1 MAPLPRLSVVMF
13 TNGPTPLVAA
23 SLRHVRR
30 VAHEIVVA
38 VDDRVPVEHLGP
50 LQRVADRVIRAE
62 FVYPLEANLHWLH
75 QQATGDWVL
84 RLDSDDLVSEALL
97 RRLATPGWDQGITH
111 AYLQYRWLWG
121 GPDRMLD
128 QAPWWPDPAL
138 RLIRTTP
145 GIATFPPGAHQAAQV
160 AGTARF
166 WDTPLYHLD
175 LLLRDDDARS
185 AKATAYEYE
194 NPGHRTDKGWSV
206 STTYY
211 LPERLHPA
219 PRTAPVPPVDAAV
232 AAQLLVVAGSQA
244 PITDRVDE
252 HALGP
257 VVTAASR
264 QTPPPAPGDS
274 RIRLLAHDPIS
285 VIEGRSAVV
294 TVGVVNLSGRTWD
307 PADEPADVVGA
318 RFLDD
323 RGGQVGFEVRA
334 PLPGPVAADD
344 EALVRLPLPAPLPD
358 GVAQVQV
365 GLVQDGVA
373 WHDARASARI
383 QVQAGRRVLVS
394 TGISTFAHLGDDL
407 ITSQVLVA
415 IARHLPDVVPTLLSY
430 PTDGIAERFGCE
442 VATSPVSL
450 AAPSSRAAD
459 GGRRSRDLVVQ
470 ARLMAKG
477 DPPPDPLVAEILAP
491 FAQASALVLAPGGG
505 LASRYSGEA
514 LMVCAVEALIARAF
528 GLPVFVEGPSIG
540 PIEMRRDHAALAQL
554 LNDSARITVRDQT
567 SADAARRIGRAV
579 SPEVV
584 PDPATTAVD
593 HVGAQ
598 AEVAA
603 EWLAAQNVP
612 ADRAYA
618 VISLREG
625 TKDASHLE
633 TVRAAVEGL
642 PEHTALI
649 FLPHCADPGGVDDR
663 TVVAG
668 DPWAASHLVVWD
680 PALGDRAAVALIAG
694 AAITIGTRFHLSVVA
709 ASAGVRAVALVG
721 DEYDRLRIRGLR
733 RSTGVRVVELENPQ
747 AAAAAV
753 SELIAA
759 ADPEPVAHWDARAF
773 ADALG
778 AVLPPPPRLA

>member
-1 MAPLPRLSVVMF
+1 MPPLPRLSVVMF

-23 SLRHVRR
+23 SLQQVRR
-30 VAHEIVVA
+30 VAHEIIVA
-38 VDDRVPVEHLGP
+38 VDDRVPVDQLGP
-50 LQRVADRVIRAE
+50 LQAVADRVIRAE

-84 RLDSDDLVSEALL
+84 RLDGDDLVSEALL

-145 GIATFPPGAHQAAQV
+145 GIAHFPNGAHQAPQV

-175 LLLRDDDARS
+175 LVLRDEATRS
-185 AKATAYEYE
+185 AKATGYEYE

-211 LPERLHPA
+211 LPERLEPA
-219 PRTAPVPPVDAAV
+219 PRTAPLPPVDAAV
-232 AAQLLVVAGSQA
+232 ASQLLVLAQSQA
-244 PITDRVDE
+244 PVTARVDE
-252 HALGP
+252 SALGP
-257 VVTAASR
+257 VVTAAAR
-264 QTPPPAPGDS
+264 QNPPPAPGDS

-285 VIEGRSAVV
+285 VVAGRSTVV

-307 PADEPADVVGA
+307 PAGEPPDVVGA

-323 RGGQVGFEVRA
+323 RGEPVGHELRA

-344 EALVRLPLPAPLPD
+344 EALVRLPIPAPLPERT
-358 GVAQVQV
+358 AQLQV

-373 WHDARASARI
+373 WHDARASGRI
-383 QVQAGRRVLVS
+383 QVQQGRRVLVS
-394 TGISTFAHLGDDL
+394 TGISTFPHLGDDL

-415 IARHLPDVVPTLLSY
+415 IARHLPDVVPTLLAY

-442 VATSPVSL
+442 VATSPASL

-477 DPPPDPLVAEILAP
+477 DTPADPLVAEILAP
-491 FAQASALVLAPGGG
+491 FTQASALVLAPGGG
-505 LASRYSGEA
+505 LASRYSAEA

-528 GLPVFVEGPSIG
+528 GLPVFVEAPSIG
-540 PIEMRRDHAALAQL
+540 PIEVRRDHAALAQL

-567 SADAARRIGRAV
+567 SADAARRIGRAIA
-579 SPEVV
+579 PEVV
-584 PDPATTAVD
+584 PDPATAAVD

-603 EWLAAQNVP
+603 DWLRARNVP
-612 ADRAYA
+612 PERSYA
-618 VISLREG
+618 VISLRDG
-625 TKDASHLE
+625 TRDAQHLA
-633 TVRAAVEGL
+633 TVRAAAEAL

-663 TVVAG
+663 AVVAA
-668 DPWAASHLVVWD
+668 DPWASSHLVVWD
-680 PALGDRAAVALIAG
+680 PALGDRAAVALVAG
-694 AAITIGTRFHLSVVA
+694 ASITIGTRFHLSVLA
-709 ASAGVRAVALVG
+709 AAAGVRAVGLVG
-721 DEYDRLRIRGLR
+721 DAYARLRIRGLR
-733 RSTGVRVVELENPQ
+733 RSTGVRVVELDNPQ
-747 AAAAAV
+747 AAAGAV
-753 SELIAA
+753 ADLVAGP
-759 ADPEPVAHWDARAF
+759 DPEPVDHWDARAF
-773 ADALG
+773 AAAVGAALP
-778 AVLPPPPRLA
+778 APPRLA